1 MEATTKSGKV
11 ITGKFAAL
19 MVRIGAA
26 APVEPPVKKVKAE
39 IPKIEIKEPE
49 K

>member
-19 MVRIGAA
+19 MIRIGAA
-26 APVEPPVKKVKAE
+26 TPVELPVKKAKIE
-39 IPKIEIKEPE
+39 IPKIEVLKEE